1 MTASPSLTTGHAA
14 RRGAVIASLRAAS
27 KTFGSG
33 DSAIRAVD
41 GVDIA
46 VCSGE
51 LLAVLGP
58 NGAGKSTVVSLLTG
72 LARPTS
78 GTAELFGGDPRRVPA
93 RQRVGAMLQISGVP
107 ETLRVG
113 ELLRQFRGYYPDPL
127 PMGAI
132 IDAAGLGGLERRLFG
147 DLSGGQQRRV
157 LFGLALCGDPELLFF
172 DEPTTGLDVTVRR
185 SLWAT
190 LRDLTGSGRGV
201 VLTTHYL
208 EEADALADRIV
219 VIDHGRVIAEG
230 TPSQIKAL
238 VPGRRIRARTAVTA
252 EHARGWP
259 GVTTAA
265 QQGSWL
271 ELLVVDAEPVLRE
284 LLAADQGLAQ
294 LTVTEPSL
302 EEAFLTLTHSPQEA
316 AA

>member
-1 MTASPSLTTGHAA
+1 M
-14 RRGAVIASLRAAS
+14 
-27 KTFGSG
+27 
-33 DSAIRAVD
+33 RAVD
-41 GVDIA
+41 GVDLSVRA
-46 VCSGE
+46 GE
-51 LLAVLGP
+51 LMAVLGP
-58 NGAGKSTVVSLLTG
+58 NGAGKTTAISMLTG
-72 LARPTS
+72 LARPTAGQPS
-78 GTAELFGGDPRRVPA
+78 SSAATPAGLAA

-127 PMGAI
+127 PTGRL

-157 LFGLALCGDPELLFF
+157 LFGIALCGDPELLFF

-190 LRDLTGSGRGV
+190 LRDLTRSGRGV

-219 VIDHGRVIAEG
+219 VLDHGRVIAEG
-230 TPSQIKAL
+230 TPTQIKSL
-238 VPGRRIRARTAVTA
+238 VPGRRIRAHLGGRR
-252 EHARGWP
+252 ARP
-259 GVTTAA
+259 
-265 QQGSWL
+265 
-271 ELLVVDAEPVLRE
+271 
-284 LLAADQGLAQ
+284 GLAGRHHGISGRQLARVAGRRCRARASGAAGRRPGPRQ

-302 EEAFLTLTHSPQEA
+302 EDAFLTLTHSLQEA